1 MKVGDLIR
9 IKETH
14 WHSRGD
20 LGIIINAFP
29 VNLNKPEDFESKAF
43 KILLSSGKIISK
55 LRDQIEVISEN

>member
-14 WHSRGD
+14 WINPGSI
-20 LGIIINAFP
+20 GIIINAFP
-29 VNLNKPEDFESKAF
+29 TNLNKPKDFESKAF
-43 KILLSSGKIISK
+43 KVMLSTGKITSK